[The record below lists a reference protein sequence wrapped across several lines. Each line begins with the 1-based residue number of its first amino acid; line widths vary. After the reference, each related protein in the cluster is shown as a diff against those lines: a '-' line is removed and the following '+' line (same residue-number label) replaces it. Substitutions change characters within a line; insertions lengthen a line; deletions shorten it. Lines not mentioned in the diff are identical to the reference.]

1 VATPATPGG
10 IKRPGI
16 VTFIGVVL
24 YFQAVMALVV
34 AVVMIAFKSRFEG
47 VLVNNNVTLTSD
59 GILATGIVELA
70 LAIVLFFVASG
81 IMRGSRG
88 YRTFVAIVEIIRAG
102 TALFFMLFHHS
113 GAYIEGGF
121 LTILVALFVIW
132 ALYHERAEEWFESTG

>member
-113 GAYIEGGF
+113 GAYVEGGF

>member
-1 VATPATPGG
+1 MATPATPGG